1 MNDFK
6 IISEEIEGFIDN
18 INKFSY
24 FPIEDEE
31 NIWICHETGELH
43 FIDSMKNVSRELL
56 IDNNIIG
63 NYIISRGKDNTICI
77 GEVLDVEDDED
88 DTGDVL
94 LVGIFLIFKEDLKP
108 IPIEVISDLS
118 VEEID
123 SWLIG
128 EDYTEDLTVISE
140 ERYLEILKQINNEGN
155 EEIFSMIDQLIYPE
169 EYYTYNDDEDE

>member
-1 MNDFK
+1 MN
-6 IISEEIEGFIDN
+6 
-18 INKFSY
+18 
-24 FPIEDEE
+24 
-31 NIWICHETGELH
+31 
-43 FIDSMKNVSRELL
+43 
-56 IDNNIIG
+56 
-63 NYIISRGKDNTICI
+63 
-77 GEVLDVEDDED
+77 
-88 DTGDVL
+88 L